1 MDSDSNELMSE
12 QQSYVT
18 IDILGPLVKG
28 KYLILGFALLAVGGG
43 MVREYLAPMRY
54 ESNASI
60 LVVANDAQSST
71 LQSLLGAK
79 GPSMLGLISGIIGSR
94 NVREKISSE
103 NKIALEDL
111 DAKFKIETSPE
122 ANKIEFIAYGDQRE
136 KADSINRTA
145 INALNDLNSTLG
157 ISVSKKRSD
166 SVKSALDARQ
176 TELDKAQQ
184 DLADFQRKMKTPVD
198 PDTPSSVGTYVKQL
212 RDIELEEVSVNE
224 KIAAARS
231 RAASLGENDLKLP
244 TDDVVIT
251 GWRQKVVD
259 MQYQLK
265 LAQQE
270 YGPQAPKVVLLQ
282 RQLAVT
288 LKQAQ
293 DEISKYVSGLKGGL
307 NSELASLEA
316 QRTVITWS
324 KAFVKE
330 LVDAAPQEAVEFFKR
345 YRNVQTLATV
355 VTTLRGKYE
364 EVKIDSEVDKVL
376 WTVLDSPKTQKEPI
390 NKKYP
395 KMAAIWF
402 VLGLF
407 GGSILTL
414 LIKRKQVFVVTHSE

>member
-1 MDSDSNELMSE
+1 
-12 QQSYVT
+12 
-18 IDILGPLVKG
+18 
-28 KYLILGFALLAVGGG
+28 
-43 MVREYLAPMRY
+43 
-54 ESNASI
+54 
-60 LVVANDAQSST
+60 
-71 LQSLLGAK
+71 
-79 GPSMLGLISGIIGSR
+79 
-94 NVREKISSE
+94 
-103 NKIALEDL
+103 
-111 DAKFKIETSPE
+111 
-122 ANKIEFIAYGDQRE
+122 
-136 KADSINRTA
+136 
-145 INALNDLNSTLG
+145 
-157 ISVSKKRSD
+157 
-166 SVKSALDARQ
+166 
-176 TELDKAQQ
+176 
-184 DLADFQRKMKTPVD
+184 
-198 PDTPSSVGTYVKQL
+198 
-212 RDIELEEVSVNE
+212 
-224 KIAAARS
+224 
-231 RAASLGENDLKLP
+231 
-244 TDDVVIT
+244 
-251 GWRQKVVD
+251 
-259 MQYQLK
+259 
-265 LAQQE
+265 
-270 YGPQAPKVVLLQ
+270 VVLLQ

-307 NSELASLEA
+307 NSELATLEA

-407 GGSILTL
+407 GGSLLTL